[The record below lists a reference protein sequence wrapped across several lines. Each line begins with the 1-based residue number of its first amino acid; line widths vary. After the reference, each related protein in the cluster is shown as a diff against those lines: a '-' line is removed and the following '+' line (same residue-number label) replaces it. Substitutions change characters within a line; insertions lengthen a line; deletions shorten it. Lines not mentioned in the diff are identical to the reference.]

1 MLSPIVIGGIA
12 AGVAGTATLAGAIHF
27 ILNLRRVVP
36 ANEVHIVQTTSKQT
50 SYGAATDGGNT
61 YYAWPA
67 WIPKLGI
74 TSVILPVSVFDI
86 NLHAYEAYDKE
97 RVPFVVDVTAFFRI
111 SDSNTAAQRVS
122 NFSELQAQLQSVVQ
136 GSVRTI
142 LANHEIDS
150 IMIERSKFGEQF
162 TAEVHEQ
169 LKSWGVEPVK
179 NIELMDIRDAAG
191 SNVIANIMAKRTSAI
206 ERDSRIEVAAN
217 KRAAENAEI
226 EAQRE
231 IELQRQQAQQ
241 QVGLRTAEKEREV
254 GKANEISRQ
263 AVLEETRMTTEKN
276 MAVKQVES
284 VRQAEIAR
292 EVAVVKANETKDVS
306 IVQAEGQKARDIIDA
321 EALRQRSVIE
331 AEGQKQK
338 TILVAEGNLSEQ
350 KLNAEGIQ
358 AEGSAR
364 AEAEK
369 AWQMAPISAQIELA
383 REIGTN
389 AGYQQYLVTVKQIE
403 AARDVGMEQAQALK
417 QADVKV
423 ISNVGTPT
431 EGLNGVM
438 DLFTSKGGLSIAS
451 ALEAFSSTP
460 VGESLIDKIAKVTAK
475 EPAKKAL
482 HKDEVVAP
490 FIEAAPQISPEFV
503 NLPSADSAFMAGFEK
518 TTTKPKTTRT
528 KK

>member
-1 MLSPIVIGGIA
+1 MLSPIAIGGLVA
-12 AGVAGTATLAGAIHF
+12 GGVGVASLASAIRF

-36 ANEVHIVQTTSKQT
+36 ANEVHIVQTTTKQT
-50 SYGAATDGGNT
+50 SYGAAADSGNT

-122 NFSELQAQLQSVVQ
+122 NFSELQAQLKSVVQ

-142 LANHEIDS
+142 LANQEIDS

-217 KRAAENAEI
+217 TRAAENAEI

-263 AVLEETRMTTEKN
+263 AVLEEARVTTEKN

-284 VRQAEIAR
+284 IRQAEIAR
-292 EVAVVKANETKDVS
+292 EVAVVKANESKDVS
-306 IVQAEGQKARDIIDA
+306 IVQAEGQKARDIID
-321 EALRQRSVIE
+321 

-350 KLNAEGIQ
+350 KLNADGIQ

-451 ALEAFSSTP
+451 ALEAFRSTP
-460 VGESLIDKIAKVTAK
+460 VGESLIDKIAKIPVS
-475 EPAKKAL
+475 PKAT
-482 HKDEVVAP
+482 HKDEVVTP
-490 FIEAAPQISPEFV
+490 FIEPAAQIAASPVEPPEAEV
-503 NLPSADSAFMAGFEK
+503 SAFLAGFDK
-518 TTTKPKTTRT
+518 TATKPKTTRT